1 MSCSKKTCFRA
12 SRNVMSSGSICFEN
26 SSWVVIVARIVS
38 PGWVWLCW
46 RFRDGEAEA
55 KRIENRE

>member
-12 SRNVMSSGSICFEN
+12 SRNVMSVDSICSAN
-26 SSWVVIVARIVS
+26 SPCVVIVAMIVS

-46 RFRDGEAEA
+46 NVRVGVADV
-55 KRIENRE
+55 INIM